1 VNIYL
6 VKGFML
12 CIFALFLPQIS
23 QKLHINNI
31 CSMVKDLF
39 ERIQSNK
46 GPLGKWAS
54 QAEGYYVFPKLEG
67 ELGPRMQFHGKTI
80 LNWSLN
86 DYLGLANHPE
96 VRQADTD
103 AAIKYGAAYPMGARM
118 MSGHTEYHEQLEQ
131 ELASFVMKESAY
143 LLNFGYQGIM
153 STIDALVTRND
164 VIVYDV
170 DAHACI
176 IDGVRLHSGKRFTYR
191 HNDVESMEKNL
202 QRATKLAE
210 TTGGGIL
217 FITEGVFG
225 MRGQQGKLKEVV
237 EMKKKYNFRLLVD
250 DAHGF
255 GTLGKTG
262 AGAGEEQGCQ
272 DGIDV
277 YFSTFAKS
285 MANIGAFVAGDK
297 DIIDYLKYN
306 LRSQMFA
313 KALPMIQTIGSLKRL
328 ELLRNSSEIK
338 DKLWVNVRALQEGL
352 TSRGFNI
359 GDTNTCITPVYLE
372 GSIPEAMVMVNDL
385 RENYGIFL
393 SIVVYPVIPKG
404 IILLR
409 MIPTASHTIE
419 DINETLAAF
428 EAIREKLVNGTYK
441 AIAAQTTVDVS

>member
-1 VNIYL
+1 MI
-6 VKGFML
+6 
-12 CIFALFLPQIS
+12 
-23 QKLHINNI
+23 
-31 CSMVKDLF
+31 KDLF
-39 ERIQSNK
+39 ERIQNNK

-54 QAEGYYVFPKLEG
+54 QAEGYFVFPKLEG
-67 ELGPRMQFHGKTI
+67 ELGPRMKFQGKDI

-96 VRQADTD
+96 VRKADTD
-103 AAIKYGAAYPMGARM
+103 AAIEYGAAYPMGARM
-118 MSGHTEYHEQLEQ
+118 MSGHTKYHEQLEQ
-131 ELASFVMKESAY
+131 ELAAFVMKESAY

-237 EMKKKYNFRLLVD
+237 AMKKKYNFRLLVD

-262 AGAGEEQGCQ
+262 AGAGEEQGVQ

-285 MANIGAFVAGDK
+285 MANIGAFVAADK
-297 DIIDYLKYN
+297 EIIDYLKYN

-338 DKLWVNVRALQEGL
+338 DKLWVNVNALQNGL
-352 TSRGFNI
+352 KTKGFNI

-372 GSIPEAMVMVNDL
+372 GSVPEAMVMVNDL

-393 SIVVYPVIPKG
+393 SIVIYPVIPKG

-409 MIPTASHTIE
+409 MIPTTSHTLS
-419 DINETLAAF
+419 DVDETLTAF
-428 EAIREKLVNGTYK
+428 EAIREKLENGTYK
-441 AIAAQTTVDVS
+441 EIADRTKVDLDA

>member
-1 VNIYL
+1 
-6 VKGFML
+6 
-12 CIFALFLPQIS
+12 
-23 QKLHINNI
+23 
-31 CSMVKDLF
+31 MVKDLF
-39 ERIQSNK
+39 ERIQKNK

-67 ELGPRMQFHGKTI
+67 ELGPRMKFQGKDI

-96 VRQADTD
+96 VRKADTD
-103 AAIKYGAAYPMGARM
+103 AAIEYGAAYPMGARM
-118 MSGHTEYHEQLEQ
+118 MSGHTNYHEQLEQ
-131 ELASFVMKESAY
+131 ELADFVMKESAY

-202 QRATKLAE
+202 ERATKLAE

-237 EMKKKYNFRLLVD
+237 AMKKKYNFRLLVD

-262 AGAGEEQGCQ
+262 AGAGEEQGVQ
-272 DGIDV
+272 EDIDI

-285 MANIGAFVAGDK
+285 MANIGAFVAADK
-297 DIIDYLKYN
+297 EIIDYLKYN

-313 KALPMIQTIGSLKRL
+313 KALPMIQTVGSLKRL
-328 ELLRNSSEIK
+328 ELLRNSPEIK
-338 DKLWVNVRALQEGL
+338 DKLWVNVNALQNGL
-352 TSRGFNI
+352 KEKGFNI

-409 MIPTASHTIE
+409 MIPTASHTLADVE
-419 DINETLAAF
+419 ETLTAF
-428 EAIREKLVNGTYK
+428 EAIREKLENGTYK
-441 AIAAQTTVDVS
+441 EIAEKTTVNLDA

>member
-1 VNIYL
+1 
-6 VKGFML
+6 
-12 CIFALFLPQIS
+12 
-23 QKLHINNI
+23 
-31 CSMVKDLF
+31 MVKDLF
-39 ERIQSNK
+39 ERIQKNK

-67 ELGPRMQFHGKTI
+67 ELGPRMKFQGKDI

-96 VRQADTD
+96 VRKADTD
-103 AAIKYGAAYPMGARM
+103 AAIEYGAAYPMGARM
-118 MSGHTEYHEQLEQ
+118 MSGHTNYHEQLEQ
-131 ELASFVMKESAY
+131 ELADFVMKESAY

-202 QRATKLAE
+202 ERATKLAE

-237 EMKKKYNFRLLVD
+237 AMKKKYNFRLLVD

-262 AGAGEEQGCQ
+262 AGAGEEQGVQ

-285 MANIGAFVAGDK
+285 MANIGAFVAADK
-297 DIIDYLKYN
+297 EIIDYLKYN

-313 KALPMIQTIGSLKRL
+313 KALPMIQTVGSLKRL
-328 ELLRNSSEIK
+328 ELLRNSPEIK
-338 DKLWVNVRALQEGL
+338 DKLWINVNALQNGL
-352 TSRGFNI
+352 KEKGFNI

-409 MIPTASHTIE
+409 MIPTASHTLA
-419 DINETLAAF
+419 DVDETLTAF
-428 EAIREKLVNGTYK
+428 EAIREKLENGTYK
-441 AIAAQTTVDVS
+441 EIAEKTTVNLDA

>member
-1 VNIYL
+1 
-6 VKGFML
+6 
-12 CIFALFLPQIS
+12 
-23 QKLHINNI
+23 
-31 CSMVKDLF
+31 MVKDLF
-39 ERIQSNK
+39 ERIQTNK

-54 QAEGYYVFPKLEG
+54 QAEGYFVFPKLEG
-67 ELGPRMQFHGKTI
+67 ELGPRMKFQGKDI

-96 VRQADTD
+96 VRKADTD
-103 AAIKYGAAYPMGARM
+103 AAIEYGAAYPMGARM
-118 MSGHTEYHEQLEQ
+118 MSGHTKYHEQLEQ
-131 ELASFVMKESAY
+131 ELAAFVMKESAY

-202 QRATKLAE
+202 QRATKIATE
-210 TTGGGIL
+210 TGGGIL

-237 EMKKKYNFRLLVD
+237 AMKKKYNFRLLVD

-262 AGAGEEQGCQ
+262 AGAGEEQGVQ
-272 DGIDV
+272 DDIDV

-285 MANIGAFVAGDK
+285 MANIGAFVAADK
-297 DIIDYLKYN
+297 EIIDYLKYN

-328 ELLRNSSEIK
+328 ELLRQSSEIK
-338 DKLWVNVRALQEGL
+338 DKLWVNVNALQNGL
-352 TSRGFNI
+352 KEKGFNI

-409 MIPTASHTIE
+409 MIPTASHTLS
-419 DINETLAAF
+419 DIDETLSAF
-428 EAIREKLVNGTYK
+428 EAIREKLVNGTYRQ
-441 AIAAQTTVDVS
+441 IAEQTKVDLDA